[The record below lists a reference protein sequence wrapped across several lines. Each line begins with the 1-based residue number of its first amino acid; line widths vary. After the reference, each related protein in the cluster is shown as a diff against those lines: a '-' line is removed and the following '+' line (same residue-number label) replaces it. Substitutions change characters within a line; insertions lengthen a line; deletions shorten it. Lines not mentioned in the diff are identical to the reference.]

1 MCRLAGYVGHQ
12 PIALSALLYDPPHS
26 LEKAAYAPQELLS
39 GTVNVDGT
47 GVAWWEEGAT
57 APLRYVSTQPPWSD
71 PNLPGL
77 APALNG
83 TTIVGAVRSA
93 TPGLPF
99 GPANVAPFVVDN
111 VAGVHNGWI
120 GGFRQGV
127 GRHLL
132 AELDDERFGKLD
144 AMNDSLALVLLV
156 AQFRADTPNSD
167 LQDAVAAT
175 IQRTVKVVVAAERRA
190 TLNLAVAAAGEI
202 VVARTSVATDV
213 NSLYTLVDNTGNW
226 VASEPLDQ
234 EADWRAVPDHSLVRL
249 TKAGVELRPIDH
261 EGMSQ

>member
-26 LEKAAYAPQELLS
+26 LEKAAYAPRELLS

-77 APALNG
+77 APSLEG
-83 TTIVGAVRSA
+83 TTVVGAVRSA
-93 TPGLPF
+93 TPGLPL
-99 GPANVAPFVVDN
+99 GPANVAPFVIDN
-111 VAGVHNGWI
+111 IAGIHNGWI

-127 GRHLL
+127 GRDLL
-132 AELDDERFGKLD
+132 AALDNEHFGQLD

-156 AQFRADTPNSD
+156 AQFRADTPNGD
-167 LQDAVAAT
+167 LRDALAAT
-175 IQRTVKVVVAAERRA
+175 IQHTANVVTAAEQRA
-190 TLNLAVAAAGEI
+190 TLNLAVASADEI
-202 VVARTSVATDV
+202 VVVRTSVATEV
-213 NSLYTLVDNTGNW
+213 NSLYTLADSTGSW

-234 EADWRAVPDHSLVRL
+234 EADWQAVPDHSLVRL
-249 TKAGVELRPIDH
+249 TKAGIEVRPIDH
-261 EGMSQ
+261 EGTSQ